1 MQLLAERGALDP
13 FATPPDL
20 SRWRRRALRKAG
32 VQRAEQDPQ
41 AFARHYEELTA
52 RDRAVASPYG
62 LARFKLTSP
71 SGWIVGEEEIERLQ
85 PALTEGLEE
94 LRAFVRGGPFEV
106 RE

>member
-1 MQLLAERGALDP
+1 MDRVEEDP
-13 FATPPDL
+13 EGFAM
-20 SRWRRRALRKAG
+20 
-32 VQRAEQDPQ
+32 
-41 AFARHYEELTA
+41 HYDELTA

-62 LARFKLTSP
+62 LALFKLSSP
-71 SGWIVGEEEIERLQ
+71 SGWIVGEQEIERLK